1 MSEAVGGARNVAPWP
16 YTCRMRE
23 ITQEQ
28 ARTIALGAGLLD
40 DERPADVVEVAE
52 QLGRI
57 KIDPTNVVAP
67 AEHMMMFSRIGEAYS
82 PGDLK
87 KALETDRTL
96 FEYDGM
102 IYPATLLPALYGIW
116 RGTPRYPR
124 NLAWLEGNRTAA
136 DEVLAE
142 LRAQGPSPASAL
154 KPRYDVKFSDTDGW
168 YGPNATPRLLEAMSR
183 RGEVA
188 VAGRQG
194 RNRVWDLAERVHG
207 EAFGSTVSGAD
218 GLAELQRRTL
228 GGLGIVRTGGG
239 YHRITDVGERV
250 TVTGLPK
257 TYQVDEH
264 ALQRAIADAPPGRV
278 AILNPYDWA
287 LFDREKLQRIFDF
300 DYKLEQFKK
309 PHERVYGYFAHPIL
323 VGDRFPA
330 LMDAAVDRKENVLR
344 IGAIHELDDLEPEE
358 REMIEAELAA
368 LARWLG
374 VRLTDEPAAT

>member
-1 MSEAVGGARNVAPWP
+1 
-16 YTCRMRE
+16 MRE
-23 ITQEQ
+23 ITREQ

-40 DERPADVVEVAE
+40 DDRPADVVEVAE

-67 AEHMMMFSRIGEAYS
+67 AEHMMMYSRIGEGYS

-102 IYPATLLPALYGIW
+102 IYPASLLPAMYGIW
-116 RGTPRYPR
+116 RGTPRYPN
-124 NLAWLEGNRTAA
+124 NLAWLESNRAEA
-136 DEVLAE
+136 NEILAE
-142 LRAQGPSPASAL
+142 LRTLGPSPASAL
-154 KPRYDVKFSDTDGW
+154 KPRYDVKFSSADGW

-188 VAGRQG
+188 ISGRQG

-207 EAFGSTVSGAD
+207 DAYGSTMSGPD
-218 GLAELQRRTL
+218 GLVELQRRTL
-228 GGLGIVRTGGG
+228 AGLGIVRTNAG
-239 YHRITDVGERV
+239 YHRIKDVGERV
-250 TVTGLPK
+250 TVEGLPK
-257 TYQVDEH
+257 TYQADER
-264 ALQRAIADAPPGRV
+264 ALEKVLSGETPPGRV
-278 AILNPYDWA
+278 AILNPYDWM

-300 DYKLEQFKK
+300 EYRLEQFKK

-330 LMDAAVDRKENVLR
+330 LMDAAIDRKENVLR
-344 IGAIHELDDLEPEE
+344 INAIHELDELEPEE
-358 REMIEAELAA
+358 REMIDQELEA

-374 VRLTDEPAAT
+374 VRLTDEPAER